1 MALYELK
8 GVRPHL
14 GRDVFVADGARVIAD
29 VHLGDEA
36 SVWFGA
42 VLRGDY
48 MPIRVGA
55 RTNIQD
61 NAVVHIT
68 SGQAGAT
75 LGDDVTVGHAAIVHG
90 CTIGSGCLVGMGSI
104 VLDGA
109 IVGEGSFVAAGSL
122 VTPGTVIPARS
133 FVVGRPARVVR
144 AVNDRDL
151 TAIREAASRY
161 VQYAREFR
169 HACRPVDG

>member
-1 MALYELK
+1 MSLYELK
-8 GVRPHL
+8 GVRPRI
-14 GRDVFVADGARVIAD
+14 GQDVFVAEGARVIGD
-29 VHLGDEA
+29 VQLGDEA

-42 VLRGDY
+42 ILRGDH
-48 MPIRVGA
+48 MPIRIGA

-68 SGQAGAT
+68 SDESGAT
-75 LGDDVTVGHAAIVHG
+75 LGDDVTVGHGAIVHG

-109 IVGEGSFVAAGSL
+109 FVGEGSFVAAGSL
-122 VTPGTVIPARS
+122 VTPRTVIPPRS
-133 FVVGRPARVVR
+133 VVMGRPAKVVR
-144 AVNDRDL
+144 AVSDRDV
-151 TAIREAASRY
+151 AMIREAASRY

-169 HACRPVDG
+169 SACHRVG